1 MLAHFKNFC
10 NRFTAFNAALLLLV
24 GLTIPLIQANQVNAA
39 LLTARKLT
47 LSSSAIGTINVQNP
61 GEGGNGQRAKHTV
74 TFTMGTSAATV
85 GSMVIMYCTSPVLQ
99 STCTTPTGMTAANL
113 TSATVTGMAAGAFT
127 LDTTTANTALAP
139 SADGVCNGAGATRTN
154 CVAVKR
160 AAAVAETGTPSVTI
174 EYGGGASNYITNPTT
189 ANYSFF
195 ARIMVFSDLAFATRV
210 DYGGVAA
217 STAQQITVT
226 AKVPERLEFSVGV
239 GSPAGTPPAPG
250 TTCVPLSDSG
260 ALTLGDAN
268 GVLST
273 AQAYDAHSYFRVN
286 SNTTS
291 GTKIY
296 YSGDTLKNGANTIT
310 AMPPNAGAGTS
321 SAPGTRQFG
330 IALNQDNTVAGS
342 GYSFTQLTKTVGAYD
357 EGHGTITNGGTAKLA
372 FETASITA
380 PIEIATSTSGI
391 TCDTGSVRY
400 IANVSTDTPAGIY
413 TTTITYIAT
422 GTY

>member
-1 MLAHFKNFC
+1 MK
-10 NRFTAFNAALLLLV
+10 RFAAFSAALLLFM
-24 GLTIPLIQANQVNAA
+24 GLFIPVFIPMRANAA
-39 LLTARKLT
+39 ILTTRSIN
-47 LSSSAIGTINVQNP
+47 LSSSAVGTVAV
-61 GEGGNGQRAKHTV
+61 GAEGTGGNGQKAKHTV
-74 TFTMGTSAATV
+74 TFTMGTSGATV
-85 GSMVIMYCTSPVLQ
+85 GSIVIMYCTSPVLQ
-99 STCTTPTGMTAANL
+99 TTCTTPTGMTAQNL
-113 TSATVTGMAAGAFT
+113 TAATVSGLNVAQGFT
-127 LDTTTANTALAP
+127 LDTTTSNASLAP
-139 SADGVCNGAGATRTN
+139 SADGVCNGSGTTRVN

-160 AAAVAETGTPSVTI
+160 ATAAAETGTPAATI
-174 EYGGGASNYITNPTT
+174 EYGGGASDYITNPTT
-189 ANYSFF
+189 ANYSFY
-195 ARIMVFSDLAFATRV
+195 ARILVFSDTAFTTRV

-226 AKVPERLEFSVGV
+226 AKVAERLEFSVGV
-239 GSPAGTPPAPG
+239 GSPAGDPPAPS
-250 TTCVPLSDSG
+250 TNCVPLSDSG

-296 YSGDTLKNGANTIT
+296 YSGDTLKNGSNVIT

-321 SAPGTRQFG
+321 SVPGTKQFG
-330 IALNQDNTVAGS
+330 IAIDQDDTAGGD
-342 GYSFTQLTKTVGAYD
+342 GYSFTHLTKTVGAYD
-357 EGHGTITNGGTAKLA
+357 EGHGTITTGGTAKLA
-372 FETASITA
+372 FETASITT
-380 PIEIATSTSGI
+380 PVEIATSTSGI
-391 TCDTGSVRY
+391 ACDTGSVRY

>member
-1 MLAHFKNFC
+1 MLHLRNLC
-10 NRFTAFNAALLLLV
+10 SRFAAFNAALLLVV
-24 GLTIPLIQANQVNAA
+24 GLVLPLLAVRQADAA
-39 LLTARKLT
+39 LLSTRKLS
-47 LSSSAIGTINVQNP
+47 LSSSAIGTVAV
-61 GEGGNGQRAKHTV
+61 GAEGTGGNGQKAKHTV

-85 GSMVIMYCTSPVLQ
+85 GSMLIMYCTSPVLQ
-99 STCTTPTGMTAANL
+99 STCTTPTGMTATNL
-113 TSATVTGMAAGAFT
+113 TAVTVTGMNGAQAFT
-127 LDTTTANTALAP
+127 IDTTTANTALAP
-139 SADGVCNGAGATRTN
+139 AADGVCNGAGTTRTN
-154 CVAVKR
+154 CVAMKR
-160 AAAVAETGTPSVTI
+160 ASAVAETGTPAATI
-174 EYGGGASNYITNPTT
+174 EYGGGSSNYITNPTT
-189 ANYSFF
+189 VNYSFF
-195 ARIMVFSDLAFATRV
+195 ARIMVFSDTAFTTRV

-226 AKVPERLEFSVGV
+226 AKVAERLEFSVGV
-239 GSPAGTPPAPG
+239 GSPAGDPPAPG
-250 TTCVPLSDSG
+250 ATCVALSDSG

-296 YSGDTLKNGANTIT
+296 YSGDTLKNGANVIT

-321 SAPGTRQFG
+321 SAPGTKQFG
-330 IALNQDNTVAGS
+330 IAVDQDDTAGGD
-342 GYSFTQLTKTVGAYD
+342 GYSFTHLTKTTGAYD

-380 PIEIATSTSGI
+380 PIEIATSTAGI
-391 TCDTGSVRY
+391 ACDTGSVRY